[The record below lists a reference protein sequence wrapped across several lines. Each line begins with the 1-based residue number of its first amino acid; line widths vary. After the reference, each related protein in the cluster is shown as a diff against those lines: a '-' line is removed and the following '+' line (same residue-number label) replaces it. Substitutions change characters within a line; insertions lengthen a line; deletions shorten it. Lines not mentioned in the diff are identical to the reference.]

1 MTEFNA
7 LRNVRV
13 VLSHPSHP
21 GNIGSAARAM
31 KTMGLSHL
39 VLVNPRRFPDPEAD
53 ALSSNALDVLDGAR
67 VCASLEEALRGTVLA
82 VATVSH
88 AYEMSHELVPCRE
101 AAVRAAA
108 VARDAEVAF
117 VFGTEANGLG
127 VEEVRACNLAAMI
140 PCNPAYTSLNL
151 AAAVQ
156 IFAYELRQAVLGG
169 ELPEQSEAEL
179 ARHEDIERLHE
190 HLAEVL
196 AGIGFFDPANPKRL
210 LPRLRRLVARVG
222 LEAEEVRVL
231 RGVLRTVAALQ
242 SSKSASPEGLKDP
255 LKGVGSP

>member
-1 MTEFNA
+1 
-7 LRNVRV
+7 
-13 VLSHPSHP
+13 
-21 GNIGSAARAM
+21 
-31 KTMGLSHL
+31 
-39 VLVNPRRFPDPEAD
+39 
-53 ALSSNALDVLDGAR
+53 
-67 VCASLEEALRGTVLA
+67 
-82 VATVSH
+82 
-88 AYEMSHELVPCRE
+88 
-101 AAVRAAA
+101 
-108 VARDAEVAF
+108 
-117 VFGTEANGLG
+117 
-127 VEEVRACNLAAMI
+127 
-140 PCNPAYTSLNL
+140 
-151 AAAVQ
+151 
-156 IFAYELRQAVLGG
+156 VLGG